1 MRITFYVAVHVIEAA
16 EFCNASHLLKRAN
29 RILRRA
35 FPTQPVGTKSNVQAH
50 ARMMTQVFG
59 TNRYASLLGELD
71 TAVCVGIF
79 RLVEHGAGGTEQQ
92 VIQVSNIFI
101 L

>member
-29 RILRRA
+29 RLLRRD
-35 FPTQPVGTKSNVQAH
+35 FTTQPVGPKSKVQAH
-50 ARMMTQVFG
+50 ARRITQIFA
-59 TNRYASLLGELD
+59 TNRYASLIGELE
-71 TAVCVGIF
+71 TAVWVGIF